1 MKTHRLYP
9 LTLLLALGGFLAGC
23 HDEYAAE
30 FNAPYQPPKPKPIE
44 IKRLIVQKP
53 TVNFIYSPVNKRDPF
68 RPPFLEVF
76 DKTKQKNPSLQ
87 DNKPRIEIPKTEL
100 ERYELDQLKVAAT
113 VTGVANPM
121 AMIQL
126 PDGRGLMAR
135 RGTAIGRNGGR
146 IARIQSDGIEI
157 SEVFRDVTGK
167 RIVNRV
173 TLRIAEEKQ
182 KTDGSVEIGGQSY
195 FFDASGELR
204 TRRNDATVR
213 VQNRTSQLFRQRN

>member
-1 MKTHRLYP
+1 MKIHRFSLLP
-9 LTLLLALGGFLAGC
+9 LLLFSFGFLLGC

-76 DKTKQKNPSLQ
+76 DKTKLKNPNLQ
-87 DNKPRIEIPKTEL
+87 ENKPRIEVPKTEL
-100 ERYELDQLKVAAT
+100 ERFELDQLKVAAT
-113 VTGVANPM
+113 ITGVANPM

-126 PDGRGLMAR
+126 PGGKGVMAK

-173 TLRIAEEKQ
+173 TLRILEEQQ
-182 KTDGSVEIGGQSY
+182 KADGSVEIDGRSY
-195 FFDASGELR
+195 FLDASGEVR
-204 TRRNDATVR
+204 SKRQDATVR
-213 VQNRTSQLFRQRN
+213 VQNRTSRLFRQRN